1 MPGYG
6 VRNCFAGLLGGL
18 AVFDRALAEPD
29 LARLAAGPQGL
40 THPPGGS
47 IIGCDGFHKRPGCS
61 PQVGAR
67 PGRRQAAQRR
77 ENPSVNSSPK
87 VPIPTLER
95 LATYLRYL
103 IDLEASQV
111 ETISSTDVEKQTGI
125 NAAQF
130 RKDLSYFG
138 EFGKPGVGY
147 NVVELQARIARILKI
162 DQMQPIIVIGAGNLG
177 SALIGYPGLRDHK
190 FHIAAAFD
198 SDPAKIGRAQ
208 GGLTIQDEAHLRRA
222 NAEVGARMAILCVP
236 AGAAQGVAEEAIAA
250 GVRVIL
256 NFAPIILRVPDRIV
270 VRNVSF
276 LQELAELS
284 YHLSSETGK

>member
-1 MPGYG
+1 M
-6 VRNCFAGLLGGL
+6 C
-18 AVFDRALAEPD
+18 E
-29 LARLAAGPQGL
+29 
-40 THPPGGS
+40 
-47 IIGCDGFHKRPGCS
+47 KS
-61 PQVGAR
+61 P
-67 PGRRQAAQRR
+67 
-77 ENPSVNSSPK
+77 VNSSPK

-95 LATYLRYL
+95 LATYLRFL
-103 IDLEASQV
+103 IDLESSAV

-147 NVVELQARIARILKI
+147 NVVELQTRIAHILKI

-177 SALIGYPGLRDHK
+177 SALIGYPGLREHK

-198 SDPAKIGRAQ
+198 NDPAKIGKPQ
-208 GGLTIQDEAHLRRA
+208 GNLTIHAESHLRQV
-222 NAEVGARMAILCVP
+222 NAEIKARIAIVCVP
-236 AGAAQGVAEEAIAA
+236 ASAAQSVAETAIAA

-256 NFAPIILRVPDRIV
+256 NFAPILLKVPSRIV

-276 LQELAELS
+276 LQELAVLS
-284 YHLSSETGK
+284 YHLSSETHK

>member
-1 MPGYG
+1 MSVSIIHETGLELYAGPPLDAVCLTQYNTVNDFTKAPITPPGS
-6 VRNCFAGLLGGL
+6 
-18 AVFDRALAEPD
+18 RALN
-29 LARLAAGPQGL
+29 
-40 THPPGGS
+40 
-47 IIGCDGFHKRPGCS
+47 I
-61 PQVGAR
+61 
-67 PGRRQAAQRR
+67 
-77 ENPSVNSSPK
+77 SPK
-87 VPIPTLER
+87 GDKVPVPTLER

-103 IDLEASQV
+103 IDLEASDV

-147 NVVELQARIARILKI
+147 NVIELQARIARILKI

-177 SALIGYPGLRDHK
+177 SALIGYPGLREHK

-198 SDPAKIGRAQ
+198 RDPSKVGKSQ
-208 GGLTIQDEAHLRRA
+208 GGLVIQDEGQIRA
-222 NAEVGARMAILCVP
+222 VNARIGARIAIICVP
-236 AGAAQGVAEEAIAA
+236 ASAAQIVAEEVIAA

-256 NFAPIILRVPDRIV
+256 NFAPLILRVPERIV

-276 LQELAELS
+276 LQELAVLS
-284 YHLSSETGK
+284 YHLSSETQK